1 MNHSSFSNTVS
12 RYQSVTSKS
21 SNSSVSSILRD
32 SSAGKSKMKRSV
44 RFEDSPVLSEKPV
57 PYKPMELYNQI
68 TAPSTSVN
76 TPAHSYLTK
85 FKPKLVVTTKEI
97 PTKAFSSNN
106 TPTGRSPI
114 KEYPVQE
121 TLTDIS
127 EIPEPRFVPKV
138 LNYSF
143 RTANFYNKLNKFYL
157 VNQSEKNSTGKISP
171 ETINIKLEIN
181 DTAKENS
188 IKKLQNGSEE
198 SSVIHLRPCSMQKA
212 QCRSRVSRSKNSSP
226 VRDGKQFLQKKQKNL
241 HGQNILN

>member
-114 KEYPVQE
+114 K
-121 TLTDIS
+121 